1 VLLDPIAVPDRTGG
15 EADRG
20 RARKRAVLD
29 ALRDLC
35 QRTLCRREQVLALA
49 PALLCDE
56 RVAADHEAL
65 VRVVV

>member
-1 VLLDPIAVPDRTGG
+1 
-15 EADRG
+15 
-20 RARKRAVLD
+20 VLD